1 MGGSVLAFFTFY
13 LYSKT
18 VQNELIDKSVITV
31 PKPGVRYFF
40 TENGGSKQSFWSE
53 VLAVF
58 ISFFFSGIVPL
69 LIILF
74 FVGWLSVRA
83 RRSSS
88 MEV

>member
-1 MGGSVLAFFTFY
+1 MT
-13 LYSKT
+13 
-18 VQNELIDKSVITV
+18 TV

-53 VLAVF
+53 VLAIF
-58 ISFFFSGIVPL
+58 ISFFFAGIVPL

-83 RRSSS
+83 RRSVS
-88 MEV
+88 